1 MRDELEKVSRWAQSK
16 IDAAAEPPW
25 AWYQYMK
32 LIETCD
38 AILLG
43 MAATT
48 TMESSPR
55 SEPQS
60 GAHLRRAPQSAAALI
75 CLNSRITSMCE

>member
-1 MRDELEKVSRWAQSK
+1 MREEIENVRQLALAK
-16 IDAAAEPPW
+16 IDTGAEPPW

-48 TMESSPR
+48 TMGSS
-55 SEPQS
+55 PQS
-60 GAHLRRAPQSAAALI
+60 GAHLRVVDHTCQQDASQPNHVGLPVQLPI
-75 CLNSRITSMCE
+75 